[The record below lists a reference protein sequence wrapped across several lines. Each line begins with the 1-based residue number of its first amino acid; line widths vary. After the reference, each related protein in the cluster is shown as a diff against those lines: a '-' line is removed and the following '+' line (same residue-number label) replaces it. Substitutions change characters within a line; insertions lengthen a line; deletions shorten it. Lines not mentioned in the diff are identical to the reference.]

1 MNTTVNSAVFMN
13 TSGCALTL
21 RGSSGSSARHLKDKL
36 QKAGFKA
43 KVEKWESDSDS
54 ESDDEDLEGLMQ

>member
-1 MNTTVNSAVFMN
+1 MN

-21 RGSSGSSARHLKDKL
+21 RGSSGSSVRHLKDKL

>member
-1 MNTTVNSAVFMN
+1 MIRCKHQRPRQLVY
-13 TSGCALTL
+13 CQEAL
-21 RGSSGSSARHLKDKL
+21 HLKDKL

-54 ESDDEDLEGLMQ
+54 DESDDEDLEGLMQ